1 MAEDRIHGALR
12 RASCRLRSCAV
23 IAAVLF
29 ILYLAVSAY
38 GLFVFNCVDFQR
50 IGSAAVATGILLFAV
65 ASREERFFDDY
76 EIRSDIWEATVI
88 SDESGGLRF
97 RNFSLIGAQEGNR
110 SVTNKELFKIGNYA
124 FGNLLVARK
133 LIGLLE
139 VFFLVLGTLHWGFGD
154 LLANTLTTCGD
165 R

>member
-1 MAEDRIHGALR
+1 MAEEQIHSALR
-12 RASCRLRSCAV
+12 RASGRLRNCAAV
-23 IAAVLF
+23 AAVLF

-38 GLFVFNCVDFQR
+38 GLFVFNCADFQR
-50 IGSAAVATGILLFAV
+50 IGASAVATGILLFAV
-65 ASREERFFDDY
+65 ASGAERFFDDY
-76 EIRSDIWEATVI
+76 EIRSDIWKATVI

-97 RNFSLIGAQEGNR
+97 RNFSLIGAREGNR
-110 SVTNKELFKIGNYA
+110 SSTNKELFKIGNYA
-124 FGNLLVARK
+124 FGNLLAARK
-133 LIGLLE
+133 LIGLVE